1 MPKRPRSHHPA
12 NDIVI
17 AAATRCGR
25 SNPRDQVK
33 RCRPGCRVYE
43 ATQRWRSLC
52 RALHDVCYMIEK
64 VVAPWFATT
73 SRTSPLIAMP
83 RERTPSV
90 GVDVRATIPI
100 QILSEITSDQD
111 IGYSRQEKLGPLLG
125 LSFDSSFGVGVA
137 DIRLAPIPSRWLPET
152 APKPRYLI

>member
-1 MPKRPRSHHPA
+1 MPKRPTSHHPA

-25 SNPRDQVK
+25 SNPRDQVE
-33 RCRPGCRVYE
+33 R
-43 ATQRWRSLC
+43 C
-52 RALHDVCYMIEK
+52 RALHDFCYMIEK

-73 SRTSPLIAMP
+73 SRTTPLIAMP

-100 QILSEITSDQD
+100 QRLSERASDQD
-111 IGYSRQEKLGPLLG
+111 IDHSRPEKLGPLLG

>member
-1 MPKRPRSHHPA
+1 MPKRPTSHHPA

-25 SNPRDQVK
+25 SNPRDQVE
-33 RCRPGCRVYE
+33 R
-43 ATQRWRSLC
+43 C
-52 RALHDVCYMIEK
+52 RALHDFCYMIEK

-73 SRTSPLIAMP
+73 SRTTPLIAMP

-125 LSFDSSFGVGVA
+125 LSFDSSFWCRSCR
-137 DIRLAPIPSRWLPET
+137 IRLAPIPSRWLPET

>member
-1 MPKRPRSHHPA
+1 MPKRPTSHHPA

-25 SNPRDQVK
+25 SNPRDQVE
-33 RCRPGCRVYE
+33 R
-43 ATQRWRSLC
+43 C
-52 RALHDVCYMIEK
+52 RALHDFCYMIEK

-73 SRTSPLIAMP
+73 SRTTPLIAMP

>member
-1 MPKRPRSHHPA
+1 MPKRPTSHHPA

-17 AAATRCGR
+17 ADATRCGR
-25 SNPRDQVK
+25 SNPRDQVE
-33 RCRPGCRVYE
+33 R
-43 ATQRWRSLC
+43 C
-52 RALHDVCYMIEK
+52 RALHDFCYMIEK

-73 SRTSPLIAMP
+73 SRTTPLIAMP

>member
-1 MPKRPRSHHPA
+1 VPKRPTSHHPA

-25 SNPRDQVK
+25 SNPRDQVE
-33 RCRPGCRVYE
+33 R
-43 ATQRWRSLC
+43 C
-52 RALHDVCYMIEK
+52 RALHDFCYMIEK

-73 SRTSPLIAMP
+73 SRTTPLIAMP

>member
-25 SNPRDQVK
+25 SNPRDQVE
-33 RCRPGCRVYE
+33 R
-43 ATQRWRSLC
+43 C
-52 RALHDVCYMIEK
+52 RALHDFCYMIEK
-64 VVAPWFATT
+64 VVAPWFATP
-73 SRTSPLIAMP
+73 SRTTPLIAMP

-125 LSFDSSFGVGVA
+125 LSFDSSFGVEVA

>member
-1 MPKRPRSHHPA
+1 MRQHNVGDRSAEP
-12 NDIVI
+12 
-17 AAATRCGR
+17 
-25 SNPRDQVK
+25 
-33 RCRPGCRVYE
+33 
-43 ATQRWRSLC
+43 
-52 RALHDVCYMIEK
+52 LHDVCYMIEK

-73 SRTSPLIAMP
+73 SRTTPLIAMP

-100 QILSEITSDQD
+100 QILSERTSDQD